1 MKLVIVESP
10 AKRTTIERYLG
21 QDYQVLA
28 SLGHVRDLATRG
40 KDGFGIDVENG
51 FAPTYIIDS
60 KKKKTVDELKK
71 MAKKADEVIL
81 ATDPDRE
88 GEAIAWH
95 LADLL
100 KLDIATTKRL
110 EFHEITRDALSTAI
124 NNPRTIDME
133 LVSSQE
139 TRRMLDRIIGFKL
152 SKLLMRKIKS
162 DSAGRVQS
170 AVLKLIVDHE
180 KEIQAF
186 IPEEYWNLALVI
198 IQDGQ
203 DIEVKFAKNFKGE
216 STLKSGDAVEEVVT
230 NLGMY
235 LDVVDVKTY
244 TREKEPKMPFTTST
258 LQQEAYNRFG
268 MKTKRIMEVAGKL
281 YEGLEIDGERTGLI
295 TYMRTDSTRLSDT
308 FVGKA
313 SNFII
318 NQFGENYLRSAKL
331 KRKLKATEQI
341 QDAHEAIR
349 PTDLKKTPE
358 TLKAHLTK
366 EQYNIYRL
374 IYARALASL
383 MPASKDEVN
392 TVLFASN
399 GNSFKLE
406 GNRNIFDGYQK
417 VYGEFEANKDNE
429 IGVFHAGEKLLIKD
443 VKKEQKFTQPPS
455 RYSEA
460 RVVRLMEEKGIG
472 RPSTYAATI
481 DLLGRRKYI
490 ESKSGVV
497 TPTEKGIFTVET
509 LEKFFATLIDSQ
521 YTASMEQ
528 ELDDIAAGKILKE
541 TFLNKFYGPF
551 IELVAKAD
559 EGIERVKPKEVGE
572 PCPKCGKPLI
582 YQHGRFGEF
591 ISCSS
596 FPECRYTRSIIKYT
610 GDICPDCGSQ
620 LVEKF
625 SKAGKKFVGC
635 SNYPNC
641 TYIQPR
647 KAFKSRKPKT
657 TD

>member
-10 AKRTTIERYLG
+10 AKQSTIERYLG

-40 KDGFGIDVENG
+40 KDGLGIDVANG

-60 KKKKTVDELKK
+60 KKKKVVDDLKK
-71 MAKKADEVIL
+71 KAKKASEVIL

-100 KLDIATTKRL
+100 GLDVTTTKRL
-110 EFHEITRDALSTAI
+110 EFHEITRDAIQEAI
-124 NNPRTIDME
+124 TNPRLIDME
-133 LVSSQE
+133 LVGSQE

-152 SKLLMRKIKS
+152 SKLLMKKIKS

-180 KEIQAF
+180 KEILAF
-186 IPEEYWNLALVI
+186 VPEEYWNLSLIVK
-198 IQDGQ
+198 QD
-203 DIEVKFAKNFKGE
+203 DRDLEIKFVKDYKDSNELKNE
-216 STLKSGDAVEEVVT
+216 TAVNDVLGT
-230 NLGMY
+230 LGMH
-235 LDVVDVKTY
+235 VDVIDIKKY
-244 TREKEPKMPFTTST
+244 HREKEPKLPFTTST
-258 LQQEAYNRFG
+258 LQQEAYNRFS

-281 YEGLEIDGERTGLI
+281 YEGLEINGERTGLI
-295 TYMRTDSTRLSDT
+295 SYMRTDSTRLSDT
-308 FVGKA
+308 FIGKA

-318 NQFGENYLRSAKL
+318 NHFGDNYLRSVKL

-358 TLKAHLTK
+358 SLKPYLTK

-392 TVLFASN
+392 VVTFASN
-399 GNSFKLE
+399 GNTFKLE
-406 GNRNIFDGYQK
+406 GSINVFDGYQK
-417 VYGEFEANKDNE
+417 VYGEFESNKDVE
-429 IGVFHAGEKLLIKD
+429 IGVFHVGETLLIKD
-443 VKKEQKFTQPPS
+443 VVKEQKFTQAPS

-481 DLLGRRKYI
+481 DLLGKRKYI
-490 ESKSGVV
+490 DSKKGVI
-497 TPTEKGIFTVET
+497 TPTDKGIFTVET
-509 LEKFFATLIDSQ
+509 LEKFFSQLIDSQ

-528 ELDDIAAGKILKE
+528 ELDDIASGKLNKE
-541 TFLNKFYGPF
+541 TFLDKFYQPF
-551 IELVAKAD
+551 IDLINKAD
-559 EGIERVKPKEVGE
+559 EGIEKVKPKEVGE
-572 PCPKCGKPLI
+572 DCPTCGKPLI

-610 GDICPDCGSQ
+610 GEICPECGSN

-625 SKAGKKFVGC
+625 SRAGKKFIGC
-635 SNYPNC
+635 SNYPKCN
-641 TYIQPR
+641 YIQPR
-647 KAFKSRKPKT
+647 KSFKKVKT
-657 TD
+657 EEPQ

>member
-429 IGVFHAGEKLLIKD
+429 IGVFYVGEKLLIKD

>member
-21 QDYQVLA
+21 PDYQVLA

-40 KDGFGIDVENG
+40 KDGLGIDVDNG
-51 FAPTYIIDS
+51 FVPTYIIDT
-60 KKKKTVDELKK
+60 KKKKAVDELKK
-71 MAKKADEVIL
+71 AAKKATEVIL

-100 KLDIATTKRL
+100 KLDVATTKRL
-110 EFHEITRDALSTAI
+110 EFHEITRDALTEAI

-186 IPEEYWNLALVI
+186 IPEEYWNLSLVV
-198 IQDGQ
+198 IQDGN
-203 DIEVKFAKNFKGE
+203 DLEIKFAKSYKDTNG
-216 STLKSGDAVEEVVT
+216 LKTETDV
-230 NLGMY
+230 
-235 LDVVDVKTY
+235 LDVVGRLGMHVDVTDVKTY
-244 TREKEPKMPFTTST
+244 QREKEPKLPFTTST
-258 LQQEAYNRFG
+258 LQQEAYTRFG

-281 YEGLEIDGERTGLI
+281 YEGLEIEGERTGLI

-313 SNFII
+313 SNYII
-318 NQFGENYLRSAKL
+318 NNFGENYLRSVKL
-331 KRKLKATEQI
+331 KRKLKATEQV

-358 TLKAHLTK
+358 LLKPHLSK
-366 EQYNIYRL
+366 EQYNLYRL

-392 TVLFASN
+392 VITFASN

-417 VYGEFEANKDNE
+417 IYGEFESNKDVE
-429 IGVFHAGEKLLIKD
+429 VGVFHVGEKLLIKD
-443 VKKEQKFTQPPS
+443 INKEQKFTQAPS

-460 RVVRLMEEKGIG
+460 RVVRIMEEKGIG
-472 RPSTYAATI
+472 RPSTYASTI

-490 ESKSGVV
+490 ESKKGVV
-497 TPTEKGIFTVET
+497 TPTEKGIFTIDT
-509 LEKFFATLIDSQ
+509 LEKFFATMLDSQ

-528 ELDDIAAGKILKE
+528 ELDDIASGKVQKE
-541 TFLNKFYGPF
+541 TTLEKFYGPF
-551 IELVAKAD
+551 IELVKKAD
-559 EGIERVKPKEVGE
+559 EGIEKVKPKEVGE
-572 PCPKCGKPLI
+572 ACPNCGKPLI
-582 YQHGRFGEF
+582 YQNGRYGEF

-596 FPECRYTRSIIKYT
+596 FPDCRFTRSIIKYT
-610 GDICPDCGSQ
+610 GDICPDCGSP

-635 SNYPNC
+635 GNYPKCN
-641 TYIQPR
+641 YIQPR
-647 KAFKSRKPKT
+647 KTFKARKE
-657 TD
+657 D

>member
-10 AKRTTIERYLG
+10 AKQSTIQRYLG
-21 QDYQVLA
+21 EDYQVVA

-40 KDGFGIDVENG
+40 KDRLGIDVENG

-60 KKKKTVDELKK
+60 KKKKVVEELKK
-71 MAKKADEVIL
+71 KAKKSAEVIL

-100 KLDIATTKRL
+100 NLDVKTTKRL
-110 EFHEITRDALSTAI
+110 EFHEITRDAIQEAI
-124 NNPRTIDME
+124 TNPRHIDME

-152 SKLLMRKIKS
+152 SKLLMKKIKS

-186 IPEEYWNLALVI
+186 VPEEYWNLSLI
-198 IQDGQ
+198 
-203 DIEVKFAKNFKGE
+203 VKQEDKDLEIKFVKSFDNKSE
-216 STLKSGDAVEEVVT
+216 LKSEAEVNQVLYT
-230 NLGMY
+230 LGGY
-235 LDVVDVKTY
+235 VDVIDVKKY
-244 TREKEPKMPFTTST
+244 NREKEPKLPFTTST
-258 LQQEAYNRFG
+258 LQQEAYNKFG
-268 MKTKRIMEVAGKL
+268 MKTKRIMEVAAKL
-281 YEGLEIDGERTGLI
+281 YEGQEINGERSGLI
-295 TYMRTDSTRLSDT
+295 TYMRTDSTRLSDN

-318 NQFGENYLRSAKL
+318 NNFGEQYLRSVKL
-331 KRKLKATEQI
+331 KRKLKATEQV

-358 TLKAHLTK
+358 SVRPFLTK

-383 MPASKDEVN
+383 MTASVEEVN
-392 TVLFASN
+392 TVQFASN
-399 GNSFKLE
+399 GNLFKLE
-406 GNRNIFDGYQK
+406 GSHMVFDGYQK
-417 VYGEFEANKDNE
+417 IYGEFES
-429 IGVFHAGEKLLIKD
+429 GKD
-443 VKKEQKFTQPPS
+443 VKIGEFHVGEQLPIKDIVKEQKFTQAPS

-472 RPSTYAATI
+472 RPSTYAQTI
-481 DLLGRRKYI
+481 DLLGKRKYI
-490 ESKSGVV
+490 ESKRGVI
-497 TPTEKGIFTVET
+497 TPTEKGIFTIET
-509 LEKFFATLIDSQ
+509 LDKYFSQLIDSQ
-521 YTASMEQ
+521 YTATMEQ
-528 ELDDIAAGKILKE
+528 ELDDIATGKITKE
-541 TFLNKFYGPF
+541 AFLGEFYQPF
-551 IELVAKAD
+551 VDLVIQAD
-559 EGIERVKPKEVGE
+559 EGIEKVKPKEVGE
-572 PCPKCGKPLI
+572 NCPRCGKPLI
-582 YQHGRFGEF
+582 YQQGRFGEF

-596 FPECRYTRSIIKYT
+596 FPECRYTRSIVKYT
-610 GDICPDCGSQ
+610 GDLCPNCGSK
-620 LVEKF
+620 LVEKY

-635 SNYPNC
+635 SNYPKCN
-641 TYIQPR
+641 YIQPR
-647 KAFKSRKPKT
+647 KTFKKEDKEDRA
-657 TD
+657 

>member
-10 AKRTTIERYLG
+10 AKQTTIERYLG
-21 QDYQVLA
+21 ADYQVLA

-40 KDGFGIDVENG
+40 KDGLGIDVENG

-60 KKKKTVDELKK
+60 KKKKVVDELKK
-71 MAKKADEVIL
+71 RAKKADEVIL

-100 KLDIATTKRL
+100 NLDVKTTKRL
-110 EFHEITRDALSTAI
+110 EFHEITREAI
-124 NNPRTIDME
+124 KQAIENPRTIDME

-186 IPEEYWNLALVI
+186 VPKEYWNLSLVVV
-198 IQDGQ
+198 QDDKDL
-203 DIEVKFAKNFKGE
+203 DIKFVKDYKDSSDLNSLE
-216 STLKSGDAVEEVVT
+216 DVNVVLSTL
-230 NLGMY
+230 GMH
-235 LDVVDVKTY
+235 VDVIDVKKY
-244 TREKEPKMPFTTST
+244 FREKEPKLPFTTST

-281 YEGLEIDGERTGLI
+281 YEGQEVNGERTGLI
-295 TYMRTDSTRLSDT
+295 TYMRTDSTRLSDS
-308 FVGKA
+308 FIGKA
-313 SNFII
+313 SNYII
-318 NQFGENYLRSAKL
+318 NNYGEKYLRSVKL

-349 PTDLKKTPE
+349 PTDLRKTPE
-358 TLKAHLTK
+358 SLKAFLTK

-392 TVLFASN
+392 VVTFASN
-399 GNSFKLE
+399 GNTFKLD
-406 GNRNIFDGYQK
+406 GNRNVFDGYQK
-417 VYGEFEANKDNE
+417 VYGEFESNKDVE
-429 IGVFHAGEKLLIKD
+429 IGEFHVGEKLLIKD
-443 VKKEQKFTQPPS
+443 VNKEQKFTQPPS

-481 DLLGRRKYI
+481 DLLGKRKYI
-490 ESKSGVV
+490 ESKRGVI
-497 TPTEKGIFTVET
+497 TPSEKGIFTIET
-509 LEKFFATLIDSQ
+509 LEKFFAQMIDSQ
-521 YTASMEQ
+521 YTAVMEQ
-528 ELDDIAAGKILKE
+528 ELDDIAAGKLEKE
-541 TFLNKFYGPF
+541 KFLGEFYQPF
-551 IELVAKAD
+551 VDLIIQAD
-559 EGIERVKPKEVGE
+559 EGIEKVKPKEVGE
-572 PCPKCGKPLI
+572 DCPRCGKPLI
-582 YQHGRFGEF
+582 YQQGRYGEF

-610 GDICPDCGSQ
+610 GDICPDCGSK
-620 LVEKF
+620 LVEKY

-635 SNYPNC
+635 SNYPKCN
-641 TYIQPR
+641 YIQPR
-647 KAFKSRKPKT
+647 KSFKKVKKEEAE
-657 TD
+657 

>member
-203 DIEVKFAKNFKGE
+203 DIEVKFAKNYNGE
-216 STLKSGDAVEEVVT
+216 STLKSGDEVEEVVT

-429 IGVFHAGEKLLIKD
+429 IGVFHVGEKLLIKD

-497 TPTEKGIFTVET
+497 TPTEKGIFTIET

>member
-10 AKRTTIERYLG
+10 AKQSTIERYLG
-21 QDYQVLA
+21 EDYQVVA

-40 KDGFGIDVENG
+40 KDGLGIDVENG

-60 KKKKTVDELKK
+60 KKKKVVEELKK
-71 MAKKADEVIL
+71 KAKKSAEVIL

-100 KLDIATTKRL
+100 NLDVKTTKRL
-110 EFHEITRDALSTAI
+110 EFHEITRDAIQEAI
-124 NNPRTIDME
+124 TNPRHIDME

-152 SKLLMRKIKS
+152 SKLLMKKIKS

-186 IPEEYWNLALVI
+186 VPEEYWNLSLI
-198 IQDGQ
+198 
-203 DIEVKFAKNFKGE
+203 VKQEDKDLEIKFVKSFDNKSE
-216 STLKSGDAVEEVVT
+216 LKSEAEVNQVLYT
-230 NLGMY
+230 LGGY
-235 LDVVDVKTY
+235 VDVIDVKKY
-244 TREKEPKMPFTTST
+244 NREKEPKLPFTTST
-258 LQQEAYNRFG
+258 LQQEAYNKFG
-268 MKTKRIMEVAGKL
+268 MKTKRIMEVAAKL
-281 YEGLEIDGERTGLI
+281 YEGQEINGERSGLI
-295 TYMRTDSTRLSDT
+295 TYMRTDSTRLSDN

-318 NQFGENYLRSAKL
+318 NNFGEQYLRSVKL
-331 KRKLKATEQI
+331 KRKLKATEQV

-358 TLKAHLTK
+358 SVKPFLTK

-383 MPASKDEVN
+383 MTASVEEVN
-392 TVLFASN
+392 TVQFASN
-399 GNSFKLE
+399 GNLFKLE
-406 GNRNIFDGYQK
+406 GSHKVFDGYQK
-417 VYGEFEANKDNE
+417 IYGEFES
-429 IGVFHAGEKLLIKD
+429 GKD
-443 VKKEQKFTQPPS
+443 VKIGEFHVGEQLPIKDIVKEQKFTQAPS

-472 RPSTYAATI
+472 RPSTYAQTI
-481 DLLGRRKYI
+481 DLLGKRKYI
-490 ESKSGVV
+490 ESKRGVI
-497 TPTEKGIFTVET
+497 TPTEKGIFTIET
-509 LEKFFATLIDSQ
+509 LDKYFSQLIDSQ
-521 YTASMEQ
+521 YTATMEQ
-528 ELDDIAAGKILKE
+528 ELDDIATGKITKE
-541 TFLNKFYGPF
+541 AFLGEFYQPF
-551 IELVAKAD
+551 VDLVIQAD
-559 EGIERVKPKEVGE
+559 EGIEKVKPKEVGE
-572 PCPKCGKPLI
+572 NCPRCGKPLI
-582 YQHGRFGEF
+582 YQQGRFGEF

-596 FPECRYTRSIIKYT
+596 FPECRYTRSIVKYT
-610 GDICPDCGSQ
+610 GDLCPNCGSK
-620 LVEKF
+620 LVEKY

-635 SNYPNC
+635 SNYPKCN
-641 TYIQPR
+641 YIQPR
-647 KAFKSRKPKT
+647 KTFKKT
-657 TD
+657 DKEDRA

>member
-203 DIEVKFAKNFKGE
+203 DIEVKFAKNYNGE

-392 TVLFASN
+392 TV
-399 GNSFKLE
+399 
-406 GNRNIFDGYQK
+406 
-417 VYGEFEANKDNE
+417 
-429 IGVFHAGEKLLIKD
+429 
-443 VKKEQKFTQPPS
+443 
-455 RYSEA
+455 
-460 RVVRLMEEKGIG
+460 
-472 RPSTYAATI
+472 
-481 DLLGRRKYI
+481 
-490 ESKSGVV
+490 
-497 TPTEKGIFTVET
+497 
-509 LEKFFATLIDSQ
+509 
-521 YTASMEQ
+521 
-528 ELDDIAAGKILKE
+528 
-541 TFLNKFYGPF
+541 
-551 IELVAKAD
+551 
-559 EGIERVKPKEVGE
+559 
-572 PCPKCGKPLI
+572 
-582 YQHGRFGEF
+582 
-591 ISCSS
+591 
-596 FPECRYTRSIIKYT
+596 
-610 GDICPDCGSQ
+610 
-620 LVEKF
+620 
-625 SKAGKKFVGC
+625 
-635 SNYPNC
+635 
-641 TYIQPR
+641 
-647 KAFKSRKPKT
+647 
-657 TD
+657 

>member
-10 AKRTTIERYLG
+10 AKRATIERYLG
-21 QDYQVLA
+21 PDYEVLA

-40 KDGFGIDVENG
+40 KDGLGIDVDNG
-51 FAPTYIIDS
+51 FAPTYINDS
-60 KKKKTVDELKK
+60 KKKKTIEELKK
-71 MAKKADEVIL
+71 HAKKASEVIL

-100 KLDIATTKRL
+100 KLNVTTTKRL
-110 EFHEITRDALSTAI
+110 EFHEITRDAVTHAI
-124 NNPRTIDME
+124 NNPRLIDMQ

-170 AVLKLIVDHE
+170 AVLKLIVEHE

-186 IPEEYWNLALVI
+186 IPEEYWNLSLVI
-198 IQDGQ
+198 IQDDN
-203 DIEVKFAKNFKGE
+203 DIEIKFLKNVKGE
-216 STLKSGDAVEEVVT
+216 STLKNEDGVKEVVA
-230 NLGMY
+230 NLGME
-235 LDVVDVKTY
+235 VDVIDVRTY
-244 TREKEPKMPFTTST
+244 NREKEPKLPFTTST
-258 LQQEAYNRFG
+258 LQQEAYNRFN
-268 MKTKRIMEVAGKL
+268 MKTKRIMEVAAKL
-281 YEGLEIDGERTGLI
+281 YEGLEFDGELTGLI
-295 TYMRTDSTRLSDT
+295 TYMRTDSARLSDT

-313 SNFII
+313 SNYIT
-318 NQFGENYLRSAKL
+318 NNFGENYLRSVQL
-331 KRKLKATEQI
+331 KRKLKATEQV

-358 TLKAHLTK
+358 ILKSSLTK

-392 TVLFASN
+392 IVTFGAN
-399 GNSFKLE
+399 GNTFKLE

-417 VYGEFEANKDNE
+417 VYGEFEANKDVE
-429 IGVFHAGEKLLIKD
+429 IGVFHVGEKLLIKD
-443 VKKEQKFTQPPS
+443 VNKEQKFTQPPS

-472 RPSTYAATI
+472 RPSTYASTI
-481 DLLGRRKYI
+481 DLLGRRKYV
-490 ESKSGVV
+490 ESKSGVL

-509 LEKFFATLIDSQ
+509 LDKFFTTVIDSQ

-528 ELDDIAAGKILKE
+528 ELDDIASGKLQKE
-541 TFLNKFYGPF
+541 EFLTNFYGPF
-551 IELVAKAD
+551 VELVALAD
-559 EGIERVKPKEVGE
+559 QGIEKVKPKELGE
-572 PCPKCGKPLI
+572 DCPTCGKPLI
-582 YQHGRFGEF
+582 YQHGKFGEF
-591 ISCSS
+591 ISCSN

-610 GDICPDCGSQ
+610 GEICPTCGFK
-620 LVEKF
+620 LVEKY
-625 SKAGKKFVGC
+625 SRAGKKFIGC

-647 KAFKSRKPKT
+647 KGFKPRAT
-657 TD
+657 E

>member
-10 AKRTTIERYLG
+10 AKRATIERYLG
-21 QDYQVLA
+21 PDYEVLA

-40 KDGFGIDVENG
+40 KDGLGIDVDNG
-51 FAPTYIIDS
+51 FAPTYINDS
-60 KKKKTVDELKK
+60 KKKKTIEELKK
-71 MAKKADEVIL
+71 HAKKASEVIL

-100 KLDIATTKRL
+100 KLDVTTTKRL
-110 EFHEITRDALSTAI
+110 EFHEITRDAVTHAI
-124 NNPRTIDME
+124 NNPRLIDMQ

-170 AVLKLIVDHE
+170 AVLKLIVEHE

-186 IPEEYWNLALVI
+186 IPEEYWNLSLVI
-198 IQDGQ
+198 IQDDN
-203 DIEVKFAKNFKGE
+203 DIEIKFLKNVKGE
-216 STLKSGDAVEEVVT
+216 STLKNEDDVKEVVA
-230 NLGMY
+230 NLGME
-235 LDVVDVKTY
+235 VDVIDVRTY
-244 TREKEPKMPFTTST
+244 NREKEPKLPFTTST
-258 LQQEAYNRFG
+258 LQQEAYNRFN
-268 MKTKRIMEVAGKL
+268 MKTKRIMEVAAKL
-281 YEGLEIDGERTGLI
+281 YEGLEFDGELTGLI
-295 TYMRTDSTRLSDT
+295 TYMRTDSARLSDT

-313 SNFII
+313 SNYIT
-318 NQFGENYLRSAKL
+318 NNFGENYLRSVQL
-331 KRKLKATEQI
+331 KRKLKATEQV

-358 TLKAHLTK
+358 ILKPSLTK

-392 TVLFASN
+392 IVTFGAN
-399 GNSFKLE
+399 GSTFKLE

-417 VYGEFEANKDNE
+417 VYGEFEANKDVE
-429 IGVFHAGEKLLIKD
+429 IGVFHVGEKLLIKD
-443 VKKEQKFTQPPS
+443 VNKEQKFTQPPS

-472 RPSTYAATI
+472 RPSTYASTI
-481 DLLGRRKYI
+481 DLLGRRKYV
-490 ESKSGVV
+490 ESKSGVL

-509 LEKFFATLIDSQ
+509 LDKFFTTVIDSQ

-528 ELDDIAAGKILKE
+528 ELDDIASGKLQKE
-541 TFLNKFYGPF
+541 EFLTNFYGPF
-551 IELVAKAD
+551 VELVALAD
-559 EGIERVKPKEVGE
+559 QGIEKVKPKELGE
-572 PCPKCGKPLI
+572 DCPTCGKPLI
-582 YQHGRFGEF
+582 YQHGKFGEF
-591 ISCSS
+591 ISCSN

-610 GDICPDCGSQ
+610 GEICPTCGFK
-620 LVEKF
+620 LVEKY
-625 SKAGKKFVGC
+625 SRAGKKFIGC

-647 KAFKSRKPKT
+647 KGFKPRAT
-657 TD
+657 E

>member
-10 AKRTTIERYLG
+10 AKRATIERYLG
-21 QDYQVLA
+21 PDYEVLA

-40 KDGFGIDVENG
+40 KDGLGIDVDNG
-51 FAPTYIIDS
+51 FAPTYINDS
-60 KKKKTVDELKK
+60 KKKKTIEELKK
-71 MAKKADEVIL
+71 HAKKASEVIL

-100 KLDIATTKRL
+100 KLNVTTTKRL
-110 EFHEITRDALSTAI
+110 EFHEITRDAVTHAI
-124 NNPRTIDME
+124 NNPRLIDMQ

-170 AVLKLIVDHE
+170 AVLKLIVEHE

-186 IPEEYWNLALVI
+186 IPEEYWNLSLVI
-198 IQDGQ
+198 IQDDN
-203 DIEVKFAKNFKGE
+203 DIEIKFLKNVKGE
-216 STLKSGDAVEEVVT
+216 STLKNEDGVKEVIA
-230 NLGMY
+230 NLGME
-235 LDVVDVKTY
+235 VDVIDVRTY
-244 TREKEPKMPFTTST
+244 NREKEPKLPFTTST
-258 LQQEAYNRFG
+258 LQQEAYNRFN
-268 MKTKRIMEVAGKL
+268 MKTKRIMEVAAKL
-281 YEGLEIDGERTGLI
+281 YEGLEFDGELTGLI
-295 TYMRTDSTRLSDT
+295 TYMRTDSARLSDT

-313 SNFII
+313 SNYIT
-318 NQFGENYLRSAKL
+318 NNFGENYLRSVQL
-331 KRKLKATEQI
+331 KRKLKATEQV

-358 TLKAHLTK
+358 ILKPSLTK

-392 TVLFASN
+392 IVTFGAN
-399 GNSFKLE
+399 GSTFKLE

-417 VYGEFEANKDNE
+417 VYGEFEANKDVE
-429 IGVFHAGEKLLIKD
+429 IGVFHVGEKLLIKD
-443 VKKEQKFTQPPS
+443 VNKEQKFTQPPS

-472 RPSTYAATI
+472 RPSTYASTI
-481 DLLGRRKYI
+481 DLLGRRKYV
-490 ESKSGVV
+490 ESKSGVL

-509 LEKFFATLIDSQ
+509 LDKFFTTVIDSQ

-528 ELDDIAAGKILKE
+528 ELDDIASGKLQKE
-541 TFLNKFYGPF
+541 EFLTNFYGPF
-551 IELVAKAD
+551 VELVALAD
-559 EGIERVKPKEVGE
+559 QGIEKVKPKELGE
-572 PCPKCGKPLI
+572 DCPTCGKPLI
-582 YQHGRFGEF
+582 YQHGKFGEF
-591 ISCSS
+591 ISCSN

-610 GDICPDCGSQ
+610 GEICPTCGFK
-620 LVEKF
+620 LVEKY
-625 SKAGKKFVGC
+625 SRAGKKFIGC

-647 KAFKSRKPKT
+647 KGFKPRAT
-657 TD
+657 E